1 MRGNPETRRKALDYF
16 AQDLDAQI
24 GRENIVALL
33 SALGI
38 KGDPERF
45 SIVRFLARALVTS

>member
-16 AQDLDAQI
+16 AQDLDVQI

-45 SIVRFLARALVTS
+45 FDRSFFGRALVTP